1 MQNRTFYQ
9 VLPKD
14 QLYSHRLTLNS
25 NQSNFPLLSLYKY
38 YDTIYRQIASYTHTH
53 IPVEFEIDLLM

>member
-9 VLPKD
+9 LLPKD

-38 YDTIYRQIASYTHTH
+38 YDYLQQIASYTHTH
-53 IPVEFEIDLLM
+53 ISVEFEIDLLM